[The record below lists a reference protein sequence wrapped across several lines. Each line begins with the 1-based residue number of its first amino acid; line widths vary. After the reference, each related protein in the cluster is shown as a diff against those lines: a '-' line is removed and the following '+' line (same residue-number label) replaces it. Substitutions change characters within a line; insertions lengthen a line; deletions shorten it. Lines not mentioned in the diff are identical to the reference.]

1 MPISKKITL
10 PGGVCISCVKFSSC
24 LYSDQL
30 SHPRENWLL
39 FYLLHTHNLSSY
51 PHNRAHRWY
60 THHILLLY
68 SLFFFSLFP
77 SKQVFRLSENDF
89 FQFFR
94 KRESRDGKCL
104 TWLDRK
110 RNPLICLG
118 SQLLQGFQKPKTNMM
133 NKWRAKEHLFFEI
146 KNWICYF
153 DFIHDAF
160 WPLEHLKFSLCMHL
174 AKNLRHNPNHKK
186 LRIKH
191 LSFCA
196 PSGIFKLCNRSFSF
210 LWIHIKS
217 YDLCY
222 SGAGWRCRGFEIYWL
237 YHYYI

>member
-1 MPISKKITL
+1 MSGTRNIFKDSK
-10 PGGVCISCVKFSSC
+10 S
-24 LYSDQL
+24 Q
-30 SHPRENWLL
+30 
-39 FYLLHTHNLSSY
+39 
-51 PHNRAHRWY
+51 
-60 THHILLLY
+60 
-68 SLFFFSLFP
+68 
-77 SKQVFRLSENDF
+77 KQ
-89 FQFFR
+89 
-94 KRESRDGKCL
+94 
-104 TWLDRK
+104 TWWINEGR
-110 RNPLICLG
+110 RNTC
-118 SQLLQGFQKPKTNMM
+118 F
-133 NKWRAKEHLFFEI
+133 WR

-222 SGAGWRCRGFEIYWL
+222 SGAGWRCRGFEIYWV
-237 YHYYI
+237 YHYYIWKVTFCPLISLVNTHNIITCVIPKLDGSAKVYWVYHYYIGKVSAVSMHFPFIFRRNKRAT